1 MSVFGTPSSVQHLA
15 GVTQAE
21 RINARRAEPAK
32 NAKPDARR
40 RPGDEVDI
48 DVQSAQSTGAV
59 AKLGGN
65 GDEQTA
71 EDRQSHDHYQSKS
84 EDQNRRPALDVQG

>member
-1 MSVFGTPSSVQHLA
+1 MSVFGTPSVQHLA
-15 GVTQAE
+15 GLNQAE
-21 RINARRAEPAK
+21 RANARRAEPAK

-48 DVQSAQSTGAV
+48 DVQSTQSAGAV

-65 GDEQTA
+65 ADEQTA
-71 EDRQSHDHYQSKS
+71 EDRQSHDHYQSKPDS
-84 EDQNRRPALDVQG
+84 GQPRPSLDVQG

>member
-15 GVTQAE
+15 GVNQAE
-21 RINARRAEPAK
+21 RVNARRAEPAK

-48 DVQSAQSTGAV
+48 DVQSAQSAGAV
-59 AKLGGN
+59 EKLAGN
-65 GDEQTA
+65 TEEQTA
-71 EDRQSHDHYQSKS
+71 EDRQSHDHYQAKPD
-84 EDQNRRPALDVQG
+84 EPRRPALDVQG